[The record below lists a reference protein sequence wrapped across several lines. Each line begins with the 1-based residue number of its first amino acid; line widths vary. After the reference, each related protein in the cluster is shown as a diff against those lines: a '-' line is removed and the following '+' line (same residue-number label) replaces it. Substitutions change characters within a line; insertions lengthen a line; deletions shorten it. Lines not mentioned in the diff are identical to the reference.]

1 MEITRFTFN
10 PFQELTYV
18 LWDKK
23 SLQCA
28 IIDPGCLTG
37 DEQETLARFISDNRL
52 SVKHLLLTHLHIDHY
67 YGAPFVAR
75 TYHVGVEANAAEKPL
90 LDMMQQQAIAF
101 GTPPP
106 ADILPITRYLADGDT
121 LYIGDE
127 PLQVIGAA
135 GHSPGGIAFYAP
147 ESGFVCSGDSLFRQF
162 RATHRVTA
170 QGNMHPAARDRS
182 ISRPRS
188 RDHHRRRAAPQPL
201 PVTKSE
207 THSITI
213 VKARLQQIPHLV
225 TASQCFCAICRP
237 SCAAAIRYTSIL
249 SPTTP
254 RRQISPKVSFAWLR
268 QAKVAAPTSHG
279 HRYHTPP

>member
-1 MEITRFTFN
+1 MEITRFTCN

-28 IIDPGCLTG
+28 IIDPGCLTD
-37 DEQETLARFISDNRL
+37 DEQERLSRFIADNRL

-67 YGAPFVAR
+67 YGAPFVVR

-147 ESGFVCSGDSLFRQF
+147 ESGFVCSGDSLFCGSIGRTDF
-162 RATHRVTA
+162 IG
-170 QGNMHPAARDRS
+170 GNYEQLIESLHKGICS
-182 ISRPRS
+182 
-188 RDHHRRRAAPQPL
+188 L
-201 PVTKSE
+201 PPE
-207 THSITI
+207 TVVYPGHGPETTI
-213 VKARLQQIPHLV
+213 GDE
-225 TASQCFCAICRP
+225 
-237 SCAAAIRYTSIL
+237 
-249 SPTTP
+249 
-254 RRQISPKVSFAWLR
+254 LR
-268 QAKVAAPTSHG
+268 HNPFL
-279 HRYHTPP
+279 

>member
-67 YGAPFVAR
+67 YGVPFVAH
-75 TYHVGVEANAAEKPL
+75 TYKVEVEANAAEKPL
-90 LDMMQQQAIAF
+90 LDMMKQQAIAF
-101 GTPPP
+101 DTPTP
-106 ADILPITRYLADGDT
+106 ADIVPITKDLADGDT

-127 PLQVIGAA
+127 PLQVIDAT

-147 ESGFVCSGDSLFRQF
+147 ESGFVCCGDALFCGSIGRTDFIGGNYERLIDSL
-162 RATHRVTA
+162 HK
-170 QGNMHPAARDRS
+170 GICS
-182 ISRPRS
+182 
-188 RDHHRRRAAPQPL
+188 L
-201 PVTKSE
+201 PPDTVVYPGHGPE
-207 THSITI
+207 TTI
-213 VKARLQQIPHLV
+213 GDELQHNI
-225 TASQCFCAICRP
+225 F
-237 SCAAAIRYTSIL
+237 
-249 SPTTP
+249 
-254 RRQISPKVSFAWLR
+254 LR
-268 QAKVAAPTSHG
+268 
-279 HRYHTPP
+279 